1 MMKVI
6 PLILCSIALCTNG
19 SLNSSNYNQT
29 YFEDPIQE
37 SDIYEETI
45 IGSAPNE
52 SKVSGYSQ
60 DFKEISKNSSYSTAN
75 MVNYDVETG
84 TTSFEYFNQN
94 SYPIRTSSNALSL
107 NYSVEPTN
115 LLDDSDETI
124 LTSEGFI
131 PDDASY
137 SISTNSILGTD
148 DRVQV
153 TNPST
158 WPY

>member
-6 PLILCSIALCTNG
+6 PLILCLIALCTNG

-60 DFKEISKNSSYSTAN
+60 DFKEISKTVLTQQLIWLITMLKRGQLALNTSTRILILF
-75 MVNYDVETG
+75 V
-84 TTSFEYFNQN
+84 
-94 SYPIRTSSNALSL
+94 
-107 NYSVEPTN
+107 
-115 LLDDSDETI
+115 LL
-124 LTSEGFI
+124 LMH
-131 PDDASY
+131 Y
-137 SISTNSILGTD
+137 L
-148 DRVQV
+148 
-153 TNPST
+153 
-158 WPY
+158 